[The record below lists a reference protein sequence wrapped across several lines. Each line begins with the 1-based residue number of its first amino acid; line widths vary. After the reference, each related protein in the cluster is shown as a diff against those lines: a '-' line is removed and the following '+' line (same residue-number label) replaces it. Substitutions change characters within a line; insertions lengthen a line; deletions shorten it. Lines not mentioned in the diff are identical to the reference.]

1 MLSDCKFLTFTATA
15 MRFTSLSTDR
25 LPKSST
31 NNCIVQQFACF
42 FLLFFV
48 FSRECYVILGSAGQL
63 FADGGGLREPSG
75 ELQSAAVGRRR
86 TARLAESH

>member
-1 MLSDCKFLTFTATA
+1 ML
-15 MRFTSLSTDR
+15 
-25 LPKSST
+25 
-31 NNCIVQQFACF
+31 

-48 FSRECYVILGSAGQL
+48 FSGNFYVISGSAGLL

-86 TARLAESH
+86 TARRRNACFMKSASIFGPPRAEAAARTVLRPAFC

>member
-1 MLSDCKFLTFTATA
+1 VL
-15 MRFTSLSTDR
+15 
-25 LPKSST
+25 
-31 NNCIVQQFACF
+31 

-48 FSRECYVILGSAGQL
+48 FSGDFYVILGSAGLL

-86 TARLAESH
+86 TARRRNACFMKSASIFGSQPAVARV

>member
-1 MLSDCKFLTFTATA
+1 ML
-15 MRFTSLSTDR
+15 
-25 LPKSST
+25 
-31 NNCIVQQFACF
+31 

-48 FSRECYVILGSAGQL
+48 FSGNFYVILGSAGLL

-86 TARLAESH
+86 TARLGESQYIL